1 MDKRTTEK
9 HPVRISLRDSIAYN
23 LLKVVFAIYFL
34 FAVSITG
41 YHMYL
46 DYQTAERHII
56 EQLGL
61 IEKAFENSLSTALFD
76 LDAEQLQSIMEGL
89 HEMHALVGVELRGSN
104 PDIYIPDAAIGVI
117 SPPGKSGTIYVDR
130 NGEQLPSNVTENQL
144 ITHPFVLYQPD
155 TDTEIARGTLYS
167 SSSVVFSTVESSF
180 IRLIISA
187 AVKTFLLWLLFLWAA
202 AGRLS
207 QPLRDFAMHIANLDM
222 RSRPDGESRRLPAP
236 AAERKDELHLL
247 SRAFA
252 TMQRRLQGHVDAL
265 HTQIKIAEIARC
277 EAEAANRAKSEFL
290 AKMSHELRTPM
301 NGVIGSLE
309 VLRTTELSERQTR
322 FTDHADNSARHL
334 LDILNDILDFSK
346 IEAGHLDTEQV
357 DFSLSKQVL
366 DPIVEL
372 AQQQIRDK
380 RLDFGVDTG
389 LDVIDNLRGDPLRLR
404 QVLSNLVDNAV
415 KFTDSGA
422 VQLRIRQV
430 ASDPDAVRLR
440 FEVIDTGI
448 GLTEAEA
455 EDIFNAFRQADNSVS
470 RKYGGTGLGL
480 SICQQLVELMD
491 GEIGV
496 KSRSGHGSTFWIEL
510 PLARGADSPGTLVRQ
525 HDQTLSPRPAR
536 PALRIL
542 VVEDNLIDAAVLE
555 AMLWQLDCVVRL
567 CGNGEEALSEL
578 ESDTFDIVL
587 MDCQMPVMDGYEA
600 TRQWRLRENE
610 RGLRRTPII
619 AVTANALDNDRIIS
633 KEAGMDDHLS
643 KPYVLDELAALLSHW
658 HDQEIVNHRT
668 KTTNPDVA

>member
-1 MDKRTTEK
+1 MERSQARDRQTGTQQARLAMDKRTTEK
-9 HPVRISLRDSIAYN
+9 YPVRIRLRDSIAYN

-76 LDAEQLQSIMEGL
+76 LDAEQLQSILEGL
-89 HEMHALVGVELRGSN
+89 HEMHALVGVDLRGSN

-130 NGEQLPSNVTENQL
+130 NGEQLPSNITDKQL
-144 ITHPFVLYQPD
+144 ITHHFVLYQPD

-167 SSSVVFSTVESSF
+167 SSGVVFSTVESSF

-187 AVKTFLLWLLFLWAA
+187 AVKTLLLWLLFLWAA

-222 RSRPDGESRRLPAP
+222 RSRPDGESRLLPVP
-236 AAERKDELHLL
+236 VTERKDELHIL
-247 SRAFA
+247 SQAFA

-265 HTQIKIAEIARC
+265 HTQTRAAEIARR
-277 EAEAANRAKSEFL
+277 EAEAANQAKSEFL

-309 VLRTTELSERQTR
+309 VLRTTELSERQAR
-322 FTDHADNSARHL
+322 FTDHARNSARHL
-334 LDILNDILDFSK
+334 LDIINDILDFSK
-346 IEAGHLDTEQV
+346 IEAGHLDTEHV
-357 DFSLSKQVL
+357 DFSLSRQVI
-366 DPIVEL
+366 DPIAEL
-372 AQQQIRDK
+372 AQQQARDK
-380 RLDFGVDTG
+380 RLDFDVDTG
-389 LDVIDNLRGDPLRLR
+389 PDVIDSLRGDPLRLR

-415 KFTDSGA
+415 KFTDTGA
-422 VQLRIRQV
+422 VQLKIRRV
-430 ASDPDAVRLR
+430 ASGPDAVRLR

-448 GLTEAEA
+448 GLTEAET

-480 SICQQLVELMD
+480 SICRQFVELMD

-496 KSRSGHGSTFWIEL
+496 KSRHGNGSTFWIEL
-510 PLARGADSPGTLVRQ
+510 PLARGTDSQATLVRQ

-536 PALRIL
+536 PALRVL
-542 VVEDNLIDAAVLE
+542 VVEDNLNHAAVL
-555 AMLWQLDCVVRL
+555 ARMLHEGGRRSSEICPRL
-567 CGNGEEALSEL
+567 NRLSMIQRTHSRL
-578 ESDTFDIVL
+578 QFVL
-587 MDCQMPVMDGYEA
+587 FGFTNNLA
-600 TRQWRLRENE
+600 
-610 RGLRRTPII
+610 
-619 AVTANALDNDRIIS
+619 S
-633 KEAGMDDHLS
+633 HLGRS
-643 KPYVLDELAALLSHW
+643 PLIHS
-658 HDQEIVNHRT
+658 
-668 KTTNPDVA
+668 

>member
-1 MDKRTTEK
+1 MTDK
-9 HPVRISLRDSIAYN
+9 HQVRIRLRDSIAYK

-46 DYQTAERHII
+46 DYQTAERQII

-76 LDAEQLQSIMEGL
+76 LDAEQLQSILEGL
-89 HEMHALVGVELRGSN
+89 HEMHALVGVDLRGSN

-130 NGEQLPSNVTENQL
+130 NGEQLPSRITDKQL
-144 ITHPFVLYQPD
+144 IMHHFVLYQPG
-155 TDTEIARGTLYS
+155 TDSEIARGTLYS
-167 SSSVVFSTVESSF
+167 SSGVVFSTVESSF

-207 QPLRDFAMHIANLDM
+207 QPLRDFATHIANLDM
-222 RSRPDGESRRLPAP
+222 RKRPDGESRLLPAP
-236 AAERKDELHLL
+236 ITEREDELHIL
-247 SRAFA
+247 SQAFA

-265 HTQIKIAEIARC
+265 YTQTKVAEIARR
-277 EAEAANRAKSEFL
+277 EAEAANRSKSEFL

-309 VLRTTELSERQTR
+309 VLRTTELSERQKR
-322 FTDHADNSARHL
+322 FTDHAGNSARQL
-334 LDILNDILDFSK
+334 LDIINDVLDFSK
-346 IEAGHLDTEQV
+346 IEAGHLDTENV
-357 DFSLSKQVL
+357 DFSLSRQVL
-366 DPIVEL
+366 DPIAEL
-372 AQQQIRDK
+372 AQQQTRDK
-380 RLDFGVDTG
+380 RLDFGVDTSPDV
-389 LDVIDNLRGDPLRLR
+389 LDSLRGDPLRLR
-404 QVLSNLVDNAV
+404 QILSNLVNNAV
-415 KFTDSGA
+415 KFTDTGA
-422 VQLRIRQV
+422 IQLKVRQV
-430 ASDPDAVRLR
+430 TSDPDTVRLR

-448 GLTEAEA
+448 GLTEAET
-455 EDIFNAFRQADNSVS
+455 EDIFNPFRQADNSVS

-480 SICQQLVELMD
+480 SICWQLVELMD

-496 KSRSGHGSTFWIEL
+496 KSRHGNGSTFWIEL
-510 PLARGADSPGTLVRQ
+510 PLAKGTDSKATLVWPHEQ
-525 HDQTLSPRPAR
+525 ALSPRPAR
-536 PALRIL
+536 PVLRIL
-542 VVEDNLIDAAVLE
+542 VVEDNLNHAAVLE

-633 KEAGMDDHLS
+633 SEAGMDDHLS
-643 KPYVLDELAALLSHW
+643 KPYVMDELAALLSHW
-658 HDQEIVNHRT
+658 CDQSRVNLAESNAA
-668 KTTNPDVA
+668 K